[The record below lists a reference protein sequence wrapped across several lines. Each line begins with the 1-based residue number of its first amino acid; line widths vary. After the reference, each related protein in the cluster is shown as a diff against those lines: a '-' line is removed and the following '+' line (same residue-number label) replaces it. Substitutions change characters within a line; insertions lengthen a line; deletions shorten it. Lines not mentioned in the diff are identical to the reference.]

1 MAHTKKIE
9 KAQLWKNEDI
19 DDCLIIAELE
29 PAIVAPG
36 SVIPPFPARKRE
48 VSKSRKKNT
57 MTGYTTQFT
66 VLSTKRP
73 HVHDRYRVP
82 HTNVSGSYK
91 HGMFH
96 RIKRSP
102 ST

>member
-1 MAHTKKIE
+1 ME
-9 KAQLWKNEDI
+9 NEDI
-19 DDCLIIAELE
+19 DDWLIIAELE

-36 SVIPPFPARKRE
+36 SVIPPFPARKR
-48 VSKSRKKNT
+48 KGFKFKKKYDDGIYDT
-57 MTGYTTQFT
+57 IYGIEYQ
-66 VLSTKRP
+66 RP

-82 HTNVSGSYK
+82 HTNVSGNYR

-102 ST
+102 LT